1 LPYDYFYEE
10 QSEQF
15 SFYRIPKALMT
26 EKAFD
31 GLSGDAKILYGLCL
45 DRVSLSR
52 KNRWVDAAGR
62 VYIYY
67 TLNSIMEDVGC
78 AVQKAVKLL
87 GELEKY
93 GLIERVR
100 QGQGRPSRIYV
111 KNFLPPLRNSK
122 NKDFENHSSET
133 SKTKVQGLR
142 ISKGN
147 NTEKNNTD
155 MNDTNRILSGMG
167 CDDDSREQYREYF
180 REKLAIEDLK
190 ERYPYDRETLDGIE
204 ELILDVV
211 CSGKKTIRVQGEN
224 FPAGVVKSRFM
235 KLRFDHIEYVMEQ
248 LQKTTTDIRNIRQYI
263 IAALYNA
270 PCTIDS
276 YYRQAVRHDF
286 AYPEDKKEAIQDEG
300 HTL

>member
-1 LPYDYFYEE
+1 MDNTNLNKPNQNMEIGWDDTIQEDGQDLVLLEEGDYNF
-10 QSEQF
+10 
-15 SFYRIPKALMT
+15 
-26 EKAFD
+26 
-31 GLSGDAKILYGLCL
+31 
-45 DRVSLSR
+45 RVT
-52 KNRWVDAAGR
+52 NF
-62 VYIYY
+62 
-67 TLNSIMEDVGC
+67 
-78 AVQKAVKLL
+78 
-87 GELEKY
+87 
-93 GLIERVR
+93 ERVR

-111 KNFLPPLRNSK
+111 KNFLPPLRKSK
-122 NKDFENHSSET
+122 HKDFDNHSSGT
-133 SKTKVQGLR
+133 SETKVQGLR
-142 ISKGN
+142 ISKAN
-147 NTEKNNTD
+147 NTEKNYTD
-155 MNDTNRILSGMG
+155 MNETNRILSGMG
-167 CDDDSREQYREYF
+167 CDDDAREQYREYF